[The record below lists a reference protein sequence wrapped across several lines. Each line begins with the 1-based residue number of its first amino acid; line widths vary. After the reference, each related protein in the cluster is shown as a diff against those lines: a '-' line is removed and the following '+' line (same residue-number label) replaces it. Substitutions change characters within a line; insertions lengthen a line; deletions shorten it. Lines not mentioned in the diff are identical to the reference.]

1 VFFECLGLEKKT
13 LQQARNPFAHRKL
26 DSLRYPVRAVKHKVR
41 RPHARFRA
49 EARGPSRSGG
59 FTLLEMLLALAIAAA
74 LTAVAVPNVT
84 PLLNRAQLTAA
95 TRDIASGLRYAR
107 GQALSGAR
115 EATFEL
121 DVNRKAYRVSGRRKH
136 FSLPDSVRLSLYTA
150 EREAGDEGIGNIRF
164 FPDGSSTGGRVTLE
178 AAGKKRLVDVNWLT
192 GEVVIRED

>member
-1 VFFECLGLEKKT
+1 M
-13 LQQARNPFAHRKL
+13 Q
-26 DSLRYPVRAVKHKVR
+26 KVQ
-41 RPHARFRA
+41 RPHALAHASIAQCFR
-49 EARGPSRSGG
+49 SSG
-59 FTLLEMLLALAIAAA
+59 FTLMEMLLALAIAAA

-95 TRDIASGLRYAR
+95 TRDIASGLRYVR

-121 DVNRKAYRVSGRRKH
+121 DVNHRTYRVSGRRKD

-150 EREAGDEGIGNIRF
+150 EREAGEEGVGSIRF

>member
-1 VFFECLGLEKKT
+1 M
-13 LQQARNPFAHRKL
+13 
-26 DSLRYPVRAVKHKVR
+26 
-41 RPHARFRA
+41 
-49 EARGPSRSGG
+49 
-59 FTLLEMLLALAIAAA
+59 MLVLAIAAA

-95 TRDIASGLRYAR
+95 TRDIASGLRYVR

-121 DVNRKAYRVSGRRKH
+121 DVIHKAYRVSGRRKD

-150 EREAGDEGIGNIRF
+150 EQEAGEEGVGSIRF

-178 AAGKKRLVDVNWLT
+178 AAGKRRQVDVNWLT
-192 GEVVIRED
+192 GEVVVREE